1 MAQYSSRHRDSGITA
16 TFFSIQDELKQYLLR
31 FLARPQDVEDIIH
44 ETFIK
49 AIQSEQRQIIHTPKS
64 FLFKIAK
71 HLALDEIARKSH
83 RVAAHIEDLEEW
95 EVIDDVQTLDEQLH
109 TGRYLEIFR
118 KALTAMPPQCRK
130 VFVMGKVL
138 GYSHLEISRQLDI
151 SVSTIEK
158 HIAKGLRI
166 CQEHMDNY
174 ETRGNHMV
182 TLEQKA

>member
-1 MAQYSSRHRDSGITA
+1 MHRDSGITA

-49 AIQSEQRQIIHTPKS
+49 AIQSEQRQTIHTPKS

-83 RVAAHIEDLEEW
+83 RVTSQIEDLEEW

-109 TGRYLEIFR
+109 TRRYMDIFR
-118 KALTAMPPQCRK
+118 KALVTMPPQCRK

-138 GYSHLEISRQLDI
+138 GYSHQEISRQLNI

-166 CQEHMDNY
+166 CQEHMENY
-174 ETRGNHMV
+174 ETLGGQMLPH
-182 TLEQKA
+182 EQKV